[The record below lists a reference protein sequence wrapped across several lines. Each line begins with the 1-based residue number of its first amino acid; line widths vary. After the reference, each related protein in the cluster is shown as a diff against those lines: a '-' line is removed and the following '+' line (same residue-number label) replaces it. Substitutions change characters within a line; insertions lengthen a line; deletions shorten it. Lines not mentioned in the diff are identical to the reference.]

1 MMHWTLRIAIS
12 LVLIAVA
19 GVARAGSEDEVKAL
33 FAKFVAAQNA
43 HDLKAV
49 GELLHE
55 LAAVPV
61 DYSWHAY
68 LGSRR
73 RTQAL
78 RAPIS
83 RHLVSRSQD
92 G

>member
-1 MMHWTLRIAIS
+1 MRWTLRIAIS
-12 LVLIAVA
+12 LVLLAVA

-49 GELLHE
+49 GELLQG
-55 LAAVPV
+55 LASVPV
-61 DYSWHAY
+61 DHSWHTH

-73 RTQAL
+73 STQAL
-78 RAPIS
+78 
-83 RHLVSRSQD
+83 
-92 G
+92 